1 MAEVVEVYSAPT
13 EAEAH
18 LLVQR
23 LADHG
28 IAARIVGEILRT
40 AMGEIPAFHASP
52 RIWVSEDDAE
62 RARCLLHGW
71 DRKSRSGPRSPAWE
85 CPICT
90 AHVDEGFQIC
100 WSCQRGREE
109 WE

>member
-18 LLVQR
+18 LLIQR

-28 IAARIVGEILRT
+28 IAAHIVGEVLRT
-40 AMGEIPAFHASP
+40 AVAEVPASP
-52 RIWVSEDDAE
+52 RIWVCEEDAE

-71 DRKSRSGPRSPAWE
+71 HRRRRVGSRSPSWE